1 MQSVY
6 SKANKEGQ
14 AFRDFRSSGATAF
27 KFPAVPNIS
36 NDLVS
41 EKGRHTWNCNPEG
54 RDAYRYENRSPMSII
69 QNDPAH
75 LLGED

>member
-6 SKANKEGQ
+6 SKANRDCQ

-27 KFPAVPNIS
+27 KFPNP
-36 NDLVS
+36 NDLV
-41 EKGRHTWNCNPEG
+41 EDKGRHTWNYNPEN
-54 RDAYRYENRSPMSII
+54 RELRIENRSPMSII